1 MDPEVR
7 HPGQQ
12 AMTHVRKLC
21 EDATDGIGLM
31 TDMPQACTI
40 EIIERTTP
48 DAMDY
53 HENGAGILKPN
64 EMRINGTPV
73 YVSADHPLI
82 VHEIDLRDRD
92 EVKVTLTLFARL
104 VHIGAES
111 TEK

>member
-53 HENGAGILKPN
+53 HEHGEGFLKPN
-64 EMRINGTPV
+64 AIRINGMPIH
-73 YVSADHPLI
+73 VSADHPII
-82 VHEIDLRDRD
+82 VHEMDLHAGD
-92 EVKVTLTLFARL
+92 VAKVTLTLFARL